1 MHNHSFLSVEYAFW
15 HISSERSR
23 QAQILT
29 EAVGR
34 TNAIKYSKQG
44 NSSSFRISK

>member
-1 MHNHSFLSVEYAFW
+1 MLFGIL
-15 HISSERSR
+15 SERSR
-23 QAQILT
+23 QAQILA

-44 NSSSFRISK
+44 NSSFFEISK

>member
-1 MHNHSFLSVEYAFW
+1 MEYAKR

-29 EAVGR
+29 EAMGK